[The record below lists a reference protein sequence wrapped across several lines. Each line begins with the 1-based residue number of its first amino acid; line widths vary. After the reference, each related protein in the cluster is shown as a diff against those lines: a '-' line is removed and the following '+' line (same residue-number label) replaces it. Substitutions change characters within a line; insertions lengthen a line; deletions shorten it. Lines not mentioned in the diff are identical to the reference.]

1 MSVDYSYRDIEWC
14 HALHYKAGD
23 CLCDGN
29 IIVPDSMDDI
39 AKIVSVKA
47 CPSVLERKCENGR
60 INVTGQVKVSVLYIG
75 ENDSG
80 KLFTLNTT
88 QPFSHTI
95 TASEVTEE
103 YIPLVFA
110 TSCNI
115 SHTLINSRR
124 LRTSASIK
132 LCASCYKNNR
142 TKVLSEVYGAE
153 SRSCEKSF
161 ISARS
166 ICAKNIIISD
176 TLELN
181 EGKNPITSIL
191 KHNVRIS
198 ESDFKP
204 LNNKLI
210 VKGNLSACILYCSD
224 DTLND
229 VTLSI
234 PFTEVVEA
242 DGVSPSCIT
251 NVSLNV
257 ADCEIRPETDLSGEY
272 RMVDINVILS
282 VSVTA
287 FMKEEATVVTDLYLP
302 HGALEIETAP
312 MKFWNSAKEI
322 NEEEF
327 FKESITLP
335 PTAPI
340 FGRIIDTDCRISE
353 LNHSTSKTEGI
364 AEVTFMYLSPSST
377 AVNTYTA
384 RLPISHAFAAQ
395 SVSDVRCSIKHTGYA
410 ITGDTAID
418 LRINVNFEATLSE
431 NEEVYVI
438 NNCLEKEYIAPKR
451 NSITV
456 SVVNK
461 GDTLWSIA
469 KKHNIALSHLASAN
483 AIDENAALVVG
494 SKLIIPR

>member
-14 HALHYKAGD
+14 HALHYKNDD
-23 CLCDGN
+23 CLVDGN

-39 AKIVSVKA
+39 AKIVSVKG

-88 QPFSHTI
+88 QSFSHAI
-95 TASEVTEE
+95 SAPEVTDE
-103 YIPLVFA
+103 YLPLVFA

-124 LRTSASIK
+124 LRTSANVK
-132 LCASCYKNNR
+132 LCASSYKNNR

-153 SRSCEKSF
+153 ARSCEKSF
-161 ISARS
+161 VSARS
-166 ICAKNIIISD
+166 VCAKNIIISD

-181 EGKNPITSIL
+181 AGKNPITSIL

-198 ESDFKP
+198 ESDFKA

-210 VKGNLSACILYCSD
+210 VKGNLSASILYCSD
-224 DTLND
+224 ETLND
-229 VTLSI
+229 VTLTI

-242 DGVSPSCIT
+242 EGVSPSSIT

-257 ADCEIRPETDLSGEY
+257 TECEIRPETDLSGEY

-282 VSVTA
+282 VCVTA
-287 FMKEEATVVTDLYLP
+287 FMKEEATVVTDMYLP

-312 MKFWNSAKEI
+312 IKLHVSAKEI
-322 NEEEF
+322 SEEEF

-335 PTAPI
+335 PTAPLI
-340 FGRIIDTDCRISE
+340 SRIVDTDCRISE
-353 LNHSTSKTEGI
+353 LNHSTSKAEGI
-364 AEVTFMYLSPSST
+364 AEVTFLYLSPSS
-377 AVNTYTA
+377 AAINTYTA
-384 RLPISHAFAAQ
+384 RLPISHTFAIPN
-395 SVSDVRCSIKHTGYA
+395 VSNVRCSVKHTGYA
-410 ITGDTAID
+410 ITGDSAID
-418 LRINVNFEATLSE
+418 IRISINFEAMSDESE
-431 NEEVYVI
+431 DVYVI
-438 NNCLEKEYIAPKR
+438 SNCLEKDYTAPKR
-451 NSITV
+451 NSVTV
-456 SVVNK
+456 SFVNK

-469 KKHNIALSHLASAN
+469 KKHNIALSSLASAN
-483 AIDENAALVVG
+483 AIDENAILTVG

>member
-14 HALHYKAGD
+14 HALHYKNDD
-23 CLCDGN
+23 CLVDGN

-95 TASEVTEE
+95 SALDVTDE
-103 YIPLVFA
+103 YLPLVFA

-115 SHTLINSRR
+115 SHSLINSRR
-124 LRTSASIK
+124 LRTSANIK

-142 TKVLSEVYGAE
+142 TKVLSEVCGAE
-153 SRSCEKSF
+153 ARSCEKSF

-166 ICAKNIIISD
+166 VCAKNIIISD
-176 TLELN
+176 TLELSA
-181 EGKNPITSIL
+181 GKNPITSIL
-191 KHNVRIS
+191 KHTVRIS
-198 ESDFKP
+198 DSDFKA

-224 DTLND
+224 ETFND
-229 VTLSI
+229 VTLTI

-242 DGVSPSCIT
+242 EGVSPSCVT

-257 ADCEIRPETDLSGEY
+257 AECEIRPETDLSGEY
-272 RMVDINVILS
+272 RMVDVNVILS

-287 FMKEEATVVTDLYLP
+287 FMKEDTTMITDLYLP
-302 HGALEIETAP
+302 HGSLEIETTP
-312 MKFWNSAKEI
+312 IRLQNTAKEI
-322 NEEEF
+322 SEEEF
-327 FKESITLP
+327 FKESVTLP
-335 PTAPI
+335 PTAPV

-353 LNHSTSKTEGI
+353 LNHSASKTEGI
-364 AEVTFMYLSPSST
+364 AEVTFMYLSPSS
-377 AVNTYTA
+377 AAINTYTA
-384 RLPISHAFAAQ
+384 RLPISHAFTAQ
-395 SVSDVRCSIKHTGYA
+395 SVSNARCSVKHTGYA
-410 ITGDTAID
+410 ITGDNAID
-418 LRINVNFEATLSE
+418 IRISVIFEATLTE

-438 NNCLEKEYIAPKR
+438 SNCLEKEYIAPKC
-451 NSITV
+451 NSVTV
-456 SVVNK
+456 SFVNK

-483 AIDENAALVVG
+483 AIDENAALTVG